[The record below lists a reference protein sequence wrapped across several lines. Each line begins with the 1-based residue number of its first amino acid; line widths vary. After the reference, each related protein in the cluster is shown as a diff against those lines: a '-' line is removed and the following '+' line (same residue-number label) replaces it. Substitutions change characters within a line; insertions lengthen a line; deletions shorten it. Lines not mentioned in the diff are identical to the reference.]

1 MVWHGES
8 SARRFDELKKK
19 YLQQNRKTN
28 RFQKPAKPK
37 TNFKTLI
44 LKSSFI
50 KRMGWAMGGVGAI
63 YGISYFVGNL
73 TELKLTN
80 FGLDYLMIIA
90 WLSMF

>member
-1 MVWHGES
+1 
-8 SARRFDELKKK
+8 
-19 YLQQNRKTN
+19 
-28 RFQKPAKPK
+28 
-37 TNFKTLI
+37 
-44 LKSSFI
+44 
-50 KRMGWAMGGVGAI
+50 MGGVGAI